1 MSEPEIEKIDEE
13 IRIGNLE
20 QKVAQIDSLI
30 KWGSAVVSFVV
41 IIAGIFGFNAWT
53 SISAKIDELNK
64 NAEKVEDR
72 YTELNNQMLLAG
84 QSNIKLNTQLTDF
97 STLISKKH
105 EEQLQRFTELNKISS
120 KALLDSE
127 RAMHNAGML
136 IDAVKAAQASAD
148 RSEATNKRINE
159 QIQKIESYVKS
170 IKASFIAI
178 QETQRSLE
186 VYISKNI
193 KTSYPVDNFK
203 ISVSSNWGTYI
214 VIEGDA
220 IPYDKQYAGSTVRS
234 YIIIPKNCSAT
245 IVDSG
250 NSNTFLVSDKVKTR
264 VNIAGDGN
272 YRKVS
277 FGEYTFK

>member
-13 IRIGNLE
+13 SRIRKLE

-170 IKASFIAI
+170 INASFVAI
-178 QETQRSLE
+178 QQTQTNLE
-186 VYISKNI
+186 SYIATNI
-193 KTSYPVDNFK
+193 KKIHSVDKFK
-203 ISVSSNWGTYI
+203 ISVSSHYGVFA
-214 VIEGDA
+214 VIEGDG
-220 IPYDKQYAGSTVRS
+220 IPFDKQYAGFEVTG
-234 YIIIPKNCSAT
+234 YIIIPKNCNA
-245 IVDSG
+245 IIDDSG
-250 NSNTFLVSDKVKTR
+250 FENTFWVSDKVKAR
-264 VNIAGDGN
+264 VDIVGDGK
-272 YRKVS
+272 YRRVRSGEHS
-277 FGEYTFK
+277 FK

>member
-13 IRIGNLE
+13 SRIRKLE

-170 IKASFIAI
+170 INASFVAI
-178 QETQRSLE
+178 QQTQTNLE
-186 VYISKNI
+186 SYIATNI
-193 KTSYPVDNFK
+193 KKIHSIDKFK
-203 ISVSSNWGTYI
+203 ISVSSHYGVFA
-214 VIEGDA
+214 VIEGDG
-220 IPYDKQYAGSTVRS
+220 IPFDKQYAGFEVTG
-234 YIIIPKNCSAT
+234 YIIIPKNCNA
-245 IVDSG
+245 IIDDSG
-250 NSNTFLVSDKVKTR
+250 FENTFWVSDKVKAR
-264 VNIAGDGN
+264 VDIVGDGK
-272 YRKVS
+272 YRRVRSGEHS
-277 FGEYTFK
+277 FK

>member
-13 IRIGNLE
+13 SRIRKLE

-30 KWGSAVVSFVV
+30 KWGSSVVSFVV

-105 EEQLQRFTELNKISS
+105 EEQLQRFSELNKISS

-170 IKASFIAI
+170 INASFVAI
-178 QETQRSLE
+178 QQTQTNLE
-186 VYISKNI
+186 SYIATNI
-193 KTSYPVDNFK
+193 KKIHSVDKFK
-203 ISVSSNWGTYI
+203 ISVSSHYGVFA
-214 VIEGDA
+214 VIEGDG
-220 IPYDKQYAGSTVRS
+220 IPFDKQYAGFEVTG
-234 YIIIPKNCSAT
+234 YIIIPKNCNA
-245 IVDSG
+245 IIDDSG
-250 NSNTFLVSDKVKTR
+250 FENTFWVSDKVKTR
-264 VNIAGDGN
+264 VDIVGDGK
-272 YRKVS
+272 YRRVRSGEHS
-277 FGEYTFK
+277 FK